1 VDKCSDRGPEDASDT
16 QDIAVTISIR
26 LATTAD
32 ASAIS
37 ALIDAS
43 VRRLS
48 EGYYSAEE
56 IERALVRVFGV
67 DSQLI
72 ADGTYYVAEENGE
85 IVGCGGWGR
94 RATLYGGDQAER
106 NDAELDPATDAA
118 KIRAFYVAPTHA
130 RRGIARQLLDVCESA
145 ARAHGFRRAELAATL
160 PGVPLYAAMGYA
172 GDEEVASDL
181 GEGYELKCVRMEKV
195 LV

>member
-1 VDKCSDRGPEDASDT
+1 MTITIRTANTSDT
-16 QDIAVTISIR
+16 PAIA
-26 LATTAD
+26 
-32 ASAIS
+32 

-72 ADGTYYVAEENGE
+72 ADGTYFVAEEDGVL
-85 IVGCGGWGR
+85 VGCGGWGR

-118 KIRAFYVAPTHA
+118 KIRAFYVAPSHA
-130 RRGIARQLLDVCESA
+130 RKGIARRLLDVCEAA

-181 GEGYELKCVRMEKV
+181 GDGYALRCIRMEKA
-195 LV
+195 LP

>member
-1 VDKCSDRGPEDASDT
+1 MTITIRTANTSDT
-16 QDIAVTISIR
+16 PAIA
-26 LATTAD
+26 
-32 ASAIS
+32 

-43 VRRLS
+43 VRLLS
-48 EGYYSAEE
+48 ESYYSPEE

-72 ADGTYYVAEENGE
+72 ADGTYFVAEDDGVV
-85 IVGCGGWGR
+85 VGCGGWGR

-118 KIRAFYVAPTHA
+118 KIRAFYVAPSHA
-130 RRGIARQLLDVCESA
+130 RRGIARRLLDVCEAA

-181 GEGYELKCVRMEKV
+181 GDGYVLRCVRMEKA
-195 LV
+195 LL

>member
-1 VDKCSDRGPEDASDT
+1 M
-16 QDIAVTISIR
+16 TISIR
-26 LATTAD
+26 PATTAD
-32 ASAIS
+32 APAIS
-37 ALIDAS
+37 TLIDVS

-48 EGYYSAEE
+48 EGYYSEEE

-72 ADGTYYVAEENGE
+72 ADGTYFVAEEDGE
-85 IVGCGGWGR
+85 VVGCGGWGR
-94 RATLYGGDQAER
+94 RATLYGGDQVER

-118 KIRAFYVAPTHA
+118 KIRAFYVAPSHA
-130 RRGIARQLLDVCESA
+130 RRGIARQLLEVCEAA

-172 GDEEVASDL
+172 GEEQVSSDL
-181 GEGYELKCVRMEKV
+181 GDGYELRCIRMEKA
-195 LV
+195 LD

>member
-1 VDKCSDRGPEDASDT
+1 M
-16 QDIAVTISIR
+16 TISIR
-26 LATTAD
+26 KAVASD
-32 ASAIS
+32 APAIS
-37 ALIDAS
+37 ALIDVS

-48 EGYYSAEE
+48 EGYYTPEE

-67 DSQLI
+67 DSRLI
-72 ADGTYYVAEENGE
+72 ADGTYYVAEEDGVV
-85 IVGCGGWGR
+85 VGCGGWGR
-94 RATLYGGDQAER
+94 RATLYGGDQVER

-130 RRGIARQLLDVCESA
+130 RRGIARKLLDVCEA
-145 ARAHGFRRAELAATL
+145 AAVANGFARAELAATL

-181 GEGYELKCVRMEKV
+181 GDGYALRCVRMEKA
-195 LV
+195 LR

>member
-1 VDKCSDRGPEDASDT
+1 M
-16 QDIAVTISIR
+16 TISIR

-106 NDAELDPATDAA
+106 NDA
-118 KIRAFYVAPTHA
+118 
-130 RRGIARQLLDVCESA
+130 
-145 ARAHGFRRAELAATL
+145 
-160 PGVPLYAAMGYA
+160 
-172 GDEEVASDL
+172 
-181 GEGYELKCVRMEKV
+181 
-195 LV
+195 

>member
-1 VDKCSDRGPEDASDT
+1 MSDETKKGRDT
-16 QDIAVTISIR
+16 LVTVEIRPATPDDVPAIAW
-26 LATTAD
+26 
-32 ASAIS
+32 
-37 ALIDAS
+37 LIDES

-72 ADGTYYVAEENGE
+72 SDGTYFVAEEDGE

-118 KIRAFYVAPTHA
+118 KIRAFYVAPAHA
-130 RRGIARQLLDVCESA
+130 RRGIARRLLDVCESA

-181 GEGYELKCVRMEKV
+181 GDGYALRCVRMEKS
-195 LV
+195 LG

>member
-1 VDKCSDRGPEDASDT
+1 MHDGKAGSRGAT
-16 QDIAVTISIR
+16 VTIAIR
-26 LATTAD
+26 TATTSD

-118 KIRAFYVAPTHA
+118 KIRAFYVAPSHA
-130 RRGIARQLLDVCESA
+130 RQGIARRLLDVCESA

-160 PGVPLYAAMGYA
+160 PGVPLYAAMGYE
-172 GDEEVASDL
+172 GGEEVASDL
-181 GEGYELKCVRMEKV
+181 GDGYELRCVRMKKV
-195 LV
+195 LD